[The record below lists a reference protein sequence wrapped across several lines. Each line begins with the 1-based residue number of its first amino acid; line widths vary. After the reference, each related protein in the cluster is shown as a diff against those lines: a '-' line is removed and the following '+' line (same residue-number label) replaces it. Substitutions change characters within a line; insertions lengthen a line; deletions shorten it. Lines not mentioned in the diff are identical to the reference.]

1 MTTGSLLGNG
11 HQARLKRG
19 DRTTVAIKL
28 KWRTLIAALLA
39 SLVVACGSS
48 PTQPTGGG
56 GPGGGGNGGGGG
68 GVMPPSGPTTVL
80 AAGDIAWC
88 GVPGAE
94 LTAKILDRV
103 PGLVLALG
111 DLAYFTGSFEDF
123 ARCYEPTWG
132 RHRSR
137 TRPAPG
143 NHDYDTPGAAGY
155 FAYFD
160 ALAGPPGDGYY
171 AFSSGG
177 WHILSLNSNVSMA
190 PGSAQYLWLENELRR
205 STRCALAYW
214 HHPLFS
220 SGVNGDNPNT
230 KPLWDLLYAA
240 GVDVVLN
247 GHDHV
252 YERFL
257 PQSPDGVLDR
267 GRGLRQFTVG
277 TGGAELTRFVRRLP
291 NSAANYVGFGV
302 LKLTLLPDRYDW
314 EFLPT
319 ESGAFS
325 DAGFDLCH

>member
-1 MTTGSLLGNG
+1 M
-11 HQARLKRG
+11 
-19 DRTTVAIKL
+19 
-28 KWRTLIAALLA
+28 KWRTLIAATIAGLA
-39 SLVVACGSS
+39 FACGSS
-48 PTQPTGGG
+48 PTRPTDGG
-56 GPGGGGNGGGGG
+56 GPGGGG
-68 GVMPPSGPTTVL
+68 GVPPPSGPTTVL
-80 AAGDIAWC
+80 AAGDIGWC
-88 GVPGAE
+88 GLVGSA
-94 LTAKILDRV
+94 LTAQILDRV

-111 DLAYFTGSFEDF
+111 DLAYPVGSFNDF

-143 NHDYDTPGAAGY
+143 NHDYDTPGAAAYYTY
-155 FAYFD
+155 FES
-160 ALAGPPGDGYY
+160 LAGPPGDGYY
-171 AFSSGG
+171 VFTTGG
-177 WHILSLNSNVSMA
+177 WLIYSLNSNVPMGR
-190 PGSAQYLWLENELRR
+190 GSPQYTWLENEMRR
-205 STRCALAYW
+205 SSTRCALAYW

-220 SGVNGDNPNT
+220 SAVNGDNPET
-230 KPLWDLLYAA
+230 KPLWDLLYAG

-267 GRGLRQFTVG
+267 TRGLRQFTVG
-277 TGGAELTRFVRRLP
+277 TGGAELTRFVRRRP
-291 NSAANYVGFGV
+291 NSAATYVGYGV
-302 LKLTLLPDRYDW
+302 LKLTLLSDRFDW

>member
-1 MTTGSLLGNG
+1 M
-11 HQARLKRG
+11 
-19 DRTTVAIKL
+19 AIKL
-28 KWRTLIAALLA
+28 KWRTLRATLIATAIVGLA
-39 SLVVACGSS
+39 GACGST
-48 PTQPTGGG
+48 PTRPTDGGG
-56 GPGGGGNGGGGG
+56 AGGGGG
-68 GVMPPSGPTTVL
+68 GIPPPGGPTTVL

-88 GVPGAE
+88 GIPGAE
-94 LTAKILDRV
+94 LTARILDRI

-111 DLAYFTGSFEDF
+111 DLAYFNGSFEDF

-155 FAYFD
+155 YTYFET
-160 ALAGPPGDGYY
+160 LAGPSGDGYY
-171 AFSSGG
+171 SFATGG
-177 WHILSLNSNVSMA
+177 WHILSLNSNISMA
-190 PGSAQYLWLENELRR
+190 PGSPQYAWLENELRR
-205 STRCALAYW
+205 TTRCSLAYW

-220 SGVNGDNPNT
+220 SAVNGDNLNT

-267 GRGLRQFTVG
+267 VRGIRQFTVG

-291 NSAANYVGFGV
+291 NSATNYVGFGV

-314 EFLPT
+314 EFVPV
-319 ESGAFS
+319 EGGAFS
-325 DAGFDLCH
+325 DTGFDLCH